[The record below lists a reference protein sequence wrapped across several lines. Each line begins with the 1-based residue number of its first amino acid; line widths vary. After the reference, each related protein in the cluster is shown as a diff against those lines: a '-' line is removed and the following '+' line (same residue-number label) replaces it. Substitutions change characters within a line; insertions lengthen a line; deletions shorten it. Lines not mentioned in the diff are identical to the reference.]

1 VLGWSYVYRY
11 NTPIAVGGGVNEI
24 ILINIAGDDRP
35 GVTSTITSILS
46 DHQVNILDIGQAVIH
61 DNLSLGLLVE
71 VPAGAEA
78 ASILKDILF
87 RTHEMGMQVRFLPVS
102 PESYN
107 QWVSG
112 QGKQRHI
119 VTLLARKITAK
130 HIAGVTDIVSR
141 YALNI
146 DRIDRL
152 SGRVPLEGVE
162 QQSKA
167 SVELS
172 VRGNLPDATDFR
184 RELLH
189 LASEMDIDIAYQEDN
204 MFRRTRRL
212 VAFDMDST
220 LIEAEVI
227 DELAIA
233 AGVGEQV
240 AEITER
246 AMRGEI
252 DFTESFKARVALLKG
267 LDESVLEGIAESLRI
282 TEGAENLVSTLK
294 QLGYKTAILS
304 GGFTYFGHYL
314 QRKLGIDYVHANELV
329 IRDGRVT
336 GEVEGIVVDGKRKAE
351 LLREIAEREGLDMEQ
366 VIAVGDGANDL
377 PMLSIAGL
385 GIAFRAKPIVRE
397 NAKQSISTLG
407 LDGILYL
414 LGISD
419 RLTGK

>member
-1 VLGWSYVYRY
+1 MLGWSYVYRY

-130 HIAGVTDIVSR
+130 HIASVTDIVSR